1 MTKSKRT
8 KDILQKILE
17 SLIYDIAAGYG
28 TDVLPCP
35 TGDDVSGAAAESAQ
49 EIAQLWYGAQELSK
63 YELLAH
69 ILAFCSTG
77 DLAPQIASV
86 VMYHYPEA
94 ETRLTAKAMT
104 KLMHLRGKQAQLLIQ
119 TTNLLGS
126 MSISELMSTNTMVMQ
141 DSTRILM
148 QTTCQPTKTS
158 ISVTGT

>member
-94 ETRLTAKAMT
+94 ETRLTAKTMT
-104 KLMHLRGKQAQLLIQ
+104 DIINKGYGKPKAKTAPLETKAGFKSVITPEKAEKLAKYNETVAVKKATLAER
-119 TTNLLGS
+119 T
-126 MSISELMSTNTMVMQ
+126 ELAAHN
-141 DSTRILM
+141 
-148 QTTCQPTKTS
+148 
-158 ISVTGT
+158 

>member
-86 VMYHYPEA
+86 IMYHYPEA

-104 KLMHLRGKQAQLLIQ
+104 DFFSSNFEVIQVILCGISSSVNLKIFSLTNSLDRKLIVLVVIVSLSK
-119 TTNLLGS
+119 
-126 MSISELMSTNTMVMQ
+126 
-141 DSTRILM
+141 
-148 QTTCQPTKTS
+148 
-158 ISVTGT
+158 